1 MISRFLNFDNLIGTT
16 LIKVLYFLGLAGIAI
31 FALVSFVGGIAAMR
45 FGVMQGLGMIVMSLV
60 GAVVGVVM
68 WRFMCELYLLFFRIS
83 DDIRD
88 MKNHQLGI
96 APGKPGA

>member
-1 MISRFLNFDNLIGTT
+1 MISRFLTFDKLIGTT

-31 FALVSFVGGIAAMR
+31 FAIISILGGFAAMR
-45 FGVMQGLGMIVMSLV
+45 YGLLQGLGAIVLALV
-60 GAVVGVVM
+60 GAVVGVVL

-88 MKNHQLGI
+88 MKNHQLGLS
-96 APGKPGA
+96 PDKPGV

>member
-1 MISRFLNFDNLIGTT
+1 L
-16 LIKVLYFLGLAGIAI
+16 
-31 FALVSFVGGIAAMR
+31 R